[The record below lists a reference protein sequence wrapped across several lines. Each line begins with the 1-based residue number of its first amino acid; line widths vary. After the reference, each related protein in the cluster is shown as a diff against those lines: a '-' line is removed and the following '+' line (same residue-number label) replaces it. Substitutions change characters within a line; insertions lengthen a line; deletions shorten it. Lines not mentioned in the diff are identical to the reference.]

1 MSQGMSSCRNWSR
14 PERMGPTSGML
25 SASLNTAHRRV
36 MPPSTLASMSR
47 SALPMPRWGRAF
59 WRWEL
64 AMLFT
69 ITATGRLLV
78 LRSSPV
84 RMSAS
89 YSGMTPKAG
98 SSCSPSG
105 GGVTA
110 MSLAASNEAAVSPF
124 FARPLS
130 RPGSLPPSAALPA
143 AEQPVRASAAAAS
156 PEI

>member
-1 MSQGMSSCRNWSR
+1 MSSCRNWSR
-14 PERMGPTSGML
+14 PERRGPTSGML

-64 AMLFT
+64 AMLLT

-78 LRSSPV
+78 LRAAPV
-84 RMSAS
+84 RISAS
-89 YSGMTPKAG
+89 YSGKAG
-98 SSCSPSG
+98 TSGSPSG

-110 MSLAASNEAAVSPF
+110 MSLAASDEAEVSPF
-124 FARPLS
+124 LVRLLS

>member
-1 MSQGMSSCRNWSR
+1 
-14 PERMGPTSGML
+14 ML
-25 SASLNTAHRRV
+25 L
-36 MPPSTLASMSR
+36 
-47 SALPMPRWGRAF
+47 
-59 WRWEL
+59 
-64 AMLFT
+64 T

-78 LRSSPV
+78 LRSAPV

-110 MSLAASNEAAVSPF
+110 MSLAASDEAAVSPF
-124 FARPLS
+124 LVRLLS

>member
-1 MSQGMSSCRNWSR
+1 
-14 PERMGPTSGML
+14 
-25 SASLNTAHRRV
+25 
-36 MPPSTLASMSR
+36 
-47 SALPMPRWGRAF
+47 
-59 WRWEL
+59 
-64 AMLFT
+64 MLFT

-78 LRSSPV
+78 LRSAPV

-89 YSGMTPKAG
+89 YSGKAG
-98 SSCSPSG
+98 TSGSPSG

-110 MSLAASNEAAVSPF
+110 MSLAASDEAAVSPF